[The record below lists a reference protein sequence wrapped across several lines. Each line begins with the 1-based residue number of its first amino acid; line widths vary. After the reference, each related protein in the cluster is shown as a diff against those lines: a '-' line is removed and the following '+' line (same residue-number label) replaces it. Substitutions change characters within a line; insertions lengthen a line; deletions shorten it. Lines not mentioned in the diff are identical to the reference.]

1 MSEPGESESQSILE
15 RDVQFYLAENLSSAL
30 NEALELVGKEVS
42 VPFGRIDVLARDA
55 SGRLVAIELKVGVA
69 SRDAIGQLQ
78 SYMGALQVQYPG
90 IIVRGILVAAS
101 LDDKAEAA
109 LSVARNIQFWS
120 YNVRFTFRQV
130 KESPKE
136 SLVSAP
142 KSLHPNSSRFCDNC
156 RAVTPTSEG
165 LRGRNYEYVC
175 TNCGDL
181 TVFRG

>member
-15 RDVQFYLAENLSSAL
+15 REVQFYLAENLSSAL
-30 NEALELVGKEVS
+30 NEALELVGQEVS

-55 SGRLVAIELKVGVA
+55 RGRLVAIELKAGIA

-78 SYMGALQVQYPG
+78 SYMGALQVQHPG
-90 IIVRGILVAAS
+90 LIVRGILVAAS

-120 YNVRFTFRQV
+120 YKVRFTFHQV
-130 KESPKE
+130 IHSPE
-136 SLVSAP
+136 DSLVSAP
-142 KSLHPNSSRFCDNC
+142 KHPTPNASRFCHNC

-175 TNCGDL
+175 TNCGEL
-181 TVFRG
+181 TIFRS